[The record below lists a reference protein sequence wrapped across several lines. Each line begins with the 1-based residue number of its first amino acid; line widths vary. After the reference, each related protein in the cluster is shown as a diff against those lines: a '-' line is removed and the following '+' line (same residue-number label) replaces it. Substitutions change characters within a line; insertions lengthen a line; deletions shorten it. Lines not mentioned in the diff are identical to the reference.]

1 MFASVLPLRVSP
13 SWGIVRE
20 VALIL
25 LRLVRSNVETGA
37 DEIFGTAKSGARGA
51 SGFELVTG
59 IFDNEF
65 RVAGLTTDIEPA
77 ISFLL
82 LLGFSTLVMKSPN

>member
-1 MFASVLPLRVSP
+1 MFASVLPFRVSP

-20 VALIL
+20 VAPIL
-25 LRLVRSNVETGA
+25 LRLGPTNVQLGRGGA
-37 DEIFGTAKSGARGA
+37 DEIFGRGD
-51 SGFELVTG
+51 GV
-59 IFDNEF
+59 DDDKF

>member
-1 MFASVLPLRVSP
+1 MNVVLLRPVRPLRVSP

-25 LRLVRSNVETGA
+25 LRLGISNVETGGGGA
-37 DEIFGTAKSGARGA
+37 DEIFGMIGVD
-51 SGFELVTG
+51 ELVTG
-59 IFDNEF
+59 IFNNEF

>member
-1 MFASVLPLRVSP
+1 MFINLLSLWPMFASVLPFRVSP

-20 VALIL
+20 VAPIL
-25 LRLVRSNVETGA
+25 LRLGPTNVQLGRGGA
-37 DEIFGTAKSGARGA
+37 DEIFGRG
-51 SGFELVTG
+51 GGV
-59 IFDNEF
+59 DDDKF

-82 LLGFSTLVMKSPN
+82 LLGFSTFVMKSPN

>member
-1 MFASVLPLRVSP
+1 MNVVLLRPVRPLRVSP

-37 DEIFGTAKSGARGA
+37 DEIFGNAKSG
-51 SGFELVTG
+51 LG
-59 IFDNEF
+59 IFNGEF

>member
-1 MFASVLPLRVSP
+1 MNVVLLRPVRPLRVSP

-37 DEIFGTAKSGARGA
+37 DEIFGNVKSGLGVFN
-51 SGFELVTG
+51 G
-59 IFDNEF
+59 EF

-82 LLGFSTLVMKSPN
+82 LLGFSTFVMKSPN

>member
-37 DEIFGTAKSGARGA
+37 DEIFGNAKSG
-51 SGFELVTG
+51 LG
-59 IFDNEF
+59 IFNGEF

>member
-1 MFASVLPLRVSP
+1 MFITLLSLWPMFASVLPLRVSP
-13 SWGIVRE
+13 SWGIVRK

-25 LRLVRSNVETGA
+25 LRLGPTYVQLGGGGI
-37 DEIFGTAKSGARGA
+37 DEIFGWGGGVGDDK
-51 SGFELVTG
+51 
-59 IFDNEF
+59 F

-82 LLGFSTLVMKSPN
+82 LLGFSTVIKSPN